1 MEMITVVHTG
11 GPFLDQCWQGWEF
24 LQSFNW
30 RWIMPESVNDGLG
43 FNQEEEEEE
52 ECFSFDFYA
61 AVRASIRAS
70 PTICR
75 PLHCRGWI
83 NIHSTGYF
91 EANGTRKELET
102 LGLDDFC

>member
-30 RWIMPESVNDGLG
+30 GWIMPESVNDGLG

-52 ECFSFDFYA
+52 GCFRSEINQNTNLSFDL
-61 AVRASIRAS
+61 I
-70 PTICR
+70 
-75 PLHCRGWI
+75 
-83 NIHSTGYF
+83 
-91 EANGTRKELET
+91 
-102 LGLDDFC
+102 LGKLIPSL